1 MFVLPWMAARG
12 KSASIMAAQI
22 MGASSPPLGQP
33 LSDPCASIG
42 SAIRPVRLV
51 PFPNEDTTSP
61 ASALSQTIRNAIHTM
76 PFVLP
81 SDDELIA
88 RLLIH
93 TWTLTTGKTLR
104 GDVPP
109 HELSD
114 EELIDFWSDDRLKQ
128 TPVSPPSRPRD
139 GGEERAAEDGER

>member
-1 MFVLPWMAARG
+1 MG
-12 KSASIMAAQI
+12 TIITSAGPAFYRLLTQ
-22 MGASSPPLGQP
+22 ASDRNQAPDGPE
-33 LSDPCASIG
+33 
-42 SAIRPVRLV
+42 
-51 PFPNEDTTSP
+51 PFPMKTQP
-61 ASALSQTIRNAIHTM
+61 AVLLHLSQTIRNATRTM
-76 PFVLP
+76 PFTLL